1 MASAEDI
8 AVWDAEAEEFDGPVD
23 HGLRDPAV
31 RAAWRE
37 LLLDRLPEP
46 PARVAD
52 LGCGTGTLSVLL
64 GQAGYAVDGVDFSP
78 RMVELAQRK
87 AGGVAGVR
95 FVQADAFE
103 PPLPERSY
111 DAVLCRH
118 VLWAMPDAGVA
129 LARWTR
135 LLTATGRLVLVE
147 GRWSNGVGLSSE
159 QAVEMVEDA
168 GLAASLTRLTDPA
181 YWGRAITDDRYVVT
195 GSACL
200 PVRDVPREPTDRA
213 Q

>member
-52 LGCGTGTLSVLL
+52 LGRGTGTLSVLL

-95 FVQADAFE
+95 FLQADAFE

-147 GRWSNGVGLSSE
+147 GRWSNGVGLPAE
-159 QAVEMVEDA
+159 RTVELVEHA
-168 GLAASLTRLTDPA
+168 GFAASLTRLTDPS
-181 YWGRAITDDRYVVT
+181 YWGRAITDERYLVT
-195 GSACL
+195 GSPA
-200 PVRDVPREPTDRA
+200 T
-213 Q
+213 